1 VTRSQTTQ
9 SKGSA
14 LRSQNIEKKSTPVTV
29 RKEGN
34 LREGDS
40 GKTTESMMKI
50 ANEALEIGEVL
61 GIKVIGNR
69 ENALK
74 RITSSLKNK
83 RL

>member
-1 VTRSQTTQ
+1 M
-9 SKGSA
+9 
-14 LRSQNIEKKSTPVTV
+14 RSQNIEKKSTPVTA

-40 GKTTESMMKI
+40 GKTTESMVKI

-69 ENALK
+69 ESALK
-74 RITSSLKNK
+74 RITCSLKNK
-83 RL
+83 QL